1 MAKIHLDKFN
11 LDDYPYIIPSIYDL
25 KHLTI
30 NSPHTIEE
38 FNIDAYHIF
47 YIKEGEFEFSA
58 KKLNSATYSTLTAK
72 KNCLLSTHPTQSY
85 TLNLTSKAGEYIHFS
100 LLFYTKKGFSGKI
113 LSERSNLPTVIPYE
127 TLCKCENV
135 PVDLYIPPMTE
146 IKEYSPMYIT
156 IKNIINEIDTLQH
169 GYFNILQSLITQL
182 FLQLF
187 RNLAQD
193 YINIY
198 SNVNQL
204 FLAAFPER
212 SHMPL
217 PENCTINIKDISIH
231 LKENQDSNK
240 NKTLQVFSVENFYIN
255 PHELCTDLS
264 CKYILMPKND
274 QTDEYW
280 DVLQIKTK
288 ASSYYKIAIPTQT
301 GTGTNLFSHIHSAF
315 LKLDIKS
322 SHNCTAY
329 FTLVNTKN
337 YSLFFRE
344 IFIPATDKWH
354 TIQIPLIGNKI
365 ETKYSPYITET
376 LNFINKNYLRT
387 LHSQE
392 IAKHIN
398 ISVSHLTRIFK
409 KELGIPLNRYINLLK
424 LEKVKELL
432 SDTDLS
438 IEEIA
443 KITSFYDATYLCKSF
458 KKYTGITPATFRQS
472 FK

>member
-11 LDDYPYIIPSIYDL
+11 LDDYPYIIPSMYNL
-25 KHLTI
+25 KHQFV
-30 NSPHTIEE
+30 NSPHNIEE
-38 FNIDAYHIF
+38 FNIDSYHIF
-47 YIKEGEFEFSA
+47 YIRDGEFEFST
-58 KKLNSATYSTLTAK
+58 KKLNAATYSTFFAK
-72 KNCLLSTHPTQSY
+72 KGSLLCAYPTQAY
-85 TLNLTSKAGEYIHFS
+85 NLKLNTKAGEYIHFA
-100 LLFYTKKGFSGKI
+100 LLFYTKKGFSGKK
-113 LSERSNLPTVIPYE
+113 LSEKSNLPTVIPFE
-127 TLCKCENV
+127 TLSKCENV
-135 PVDLYIPPMTE
+135 PVDLYIPPLTE

-156 IKNIINEIDTLQH
+156 IKNIIDEIDALQN
-169 GYFNILQSLITQL
+169 GYFNVLQSLITLL
-182 FLQLF
+182 FFQLF
-187 RNLAQD
+187 RSLAKD

-204 FLAAFPER
+204 FLASFPER

-217 PENCTINIKDISIH
+217 PENCTINIKDISIY

-240 NKTLQVFSVENFYIN
+240 NKTLQIFPIENFHIN
-255 PHELCTDLS
+255 SHDLCADLS
-264 CKYILMPKND
+264 CKYILIPKND

-288 ASSYYKIAIPTQT
+288 ASSYYKITIPTLT
-301 GTGTNLFSHIHSAF
+301 GTGTNLFSHIHSAY

-329 FTLVNTKN
+329 FTLINTKN
-337 YSLFFRE
+337 YNLFFKE

-354 TIQIPLIGNKI
+354 TVHIPLLGNKL
-365 ETKYSPYITET
+365 EMKYSPYITET
-376 LNFINKNYLRT
+376 LNFINKNYLRP

-392 IAKHIN
+392 IASKIN

-443 KITSFYDATYLCKSF
+443 KITAFYDATYLCKSF